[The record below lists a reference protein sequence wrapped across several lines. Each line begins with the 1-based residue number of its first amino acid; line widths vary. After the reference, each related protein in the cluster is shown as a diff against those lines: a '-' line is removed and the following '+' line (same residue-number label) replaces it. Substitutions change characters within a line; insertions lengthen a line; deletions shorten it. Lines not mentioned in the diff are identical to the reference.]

1 MDRQAQLLRSNSG
14 VSEFSMYSKSQK
26 TGLSERTLS
35 DNGTSVGDHE
45 GSAHGSDA
53 GEGQTNLTKTIA
65 NDPIIV
71 GLNGI
76 FDDIYEEIINTG

>member
-1 MDRQAQLLRSNSG
+1 
-14 VSEFSMYSKSQK
+14 MYSKSQK

-53 GEGQTNLTKTIA
+53 GEGQTNLTKAIA